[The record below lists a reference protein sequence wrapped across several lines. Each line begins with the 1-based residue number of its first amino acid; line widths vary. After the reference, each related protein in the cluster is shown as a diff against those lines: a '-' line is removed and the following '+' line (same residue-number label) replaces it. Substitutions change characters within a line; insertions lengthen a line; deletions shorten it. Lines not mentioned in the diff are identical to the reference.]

1 MYCRKMQNIFFYILA
16 INSNQLIFFYPTI
29 DSYSQILLYIK
40 KVLAIFFQL
49 YECVLK
55 FYSKFIVALLR
66 KLNLLKTFE
75 KNATIISHHH
85 VT

>member
-29 DSYSQILLYIK
+29 DSDSQILLYIK

-49 YECVLK
+49 YKFVLK